1 MKDKIYLFGVD
12 VGGTGIKIGLF
23 KKDGYL
29 VEKWEIP
36 TNVKNGGNEILP
48 DIAKALKE
56 KMAEKGIAEEEMIGV
71 GIGVPGPVDEKGVVH
86 RCVNLGWG
94 TFSIVDCLS
103 ELLNMPIKAAND
115 ANVAALGEMW
125 KGCAMG
131 CSSLVFITLG
141 TGIGGGVIVDKKVVT
156 GENGSGGEIGH
167 ITVNVDEEASCN
179 CGKQGCV
186 EQYASATGMVR
197 MAKKLIEEGKEK
209 SSIDITKH
217 LTAKA
222 IVDEAKKGDAVA
234 LQVVDIMGKTLGL
247 ALGAAT
253 CMVDPQVILIGG
265 GVSKAGDIVLNA
277 IEKYYRMYAFHA
289 TKNTP
294 IKLATLGNDA
304 GIYGAARQLL

>member
-1 MKDKIYLFGVD
+1 MKEKIYLFGID
-12 VGGTGIKIGLF
+12 VGGTAIKIGLF
-23 KKDGYL
+23 KKDGQL

-36 TNVKNGGNEILP
+36 TNVKNHGNRILP
-48 DIAKALKE
+48 DIAEALKG
-56 KMAEKGIAEEEMIGV
+56 KIAEKGLTEDDVIGI

-94 TFSIVDCLS
+94 IFSIVDCLE
-103 ELLNMPIKAAND
+103 ELIHLPVKAAND

-125 KGCAMG
+125 GGCGKG
-131 CSSLVFITLG
+131 CSSLVLLTLG
-141 TGIGGGVIVDKKVVT
+141 TGIGGGIIVDKKIVT

-167 ITVNVDEEASCN
+167 ITVNFDEADCCN
-179 CGKQGCV
+179 CGKHGCL

-197 MAKKLIEEGKEK
+197 VAKNLLKREDSHSCL
-209 SSIDITKH
+209 SARNY

-222 IVDEAKKGDAVA
+222 IIDEARKGDAVA
-234 LQVVDIMGKTLGL
+234 LEAIDIMGKSLGL
-247 ALGAAT
+247 ALSYAAA
-253 CMVDPQVILIGG
+253 MVDPQVFLIGG
-265 GVSKAGDIVLNA
+265 GVSKAGSIVLDA
-277 IEKYYRMYAFHA
+277 VKKYYSLYAFHA